1 MKTAASGHLLTA
13 RITSENITYWAKI
26 YSFLLPK
33 IATMTFRQ
41 VQSVDAN
48 MRMDLL
54 VPSSP
59 PSSVTVSGSLSLG
72 GAREGTVVAAITPEV
87 LLINVAMAT
96 AAIKLAGN
104 SREMVM
110 EHGDIHALS
119 LQEVLVEV
127 VSL

>member
-26 YSFLLPK
+26 LQFFATK
-33 IATMTFRQ
+33 ITFRQ
-41 VQSVDAN
+41 VQPVDAN

-54 VPSSP
+54 VSSSP

-72 GAREGTVVAAITPEV
+72 GAREGTVMAAITPEV